1 MPGRCVPCP
10 QPTDQHLGCSLLKRF
25 RYAAVLSAP
34 AYLLALFLLRERIPG
49 GLTFVLSSMIG
60 PLAAAYFFA
69 AYLLARKRYGR
80 VPDPLPLFAWGGASL
95 MEIHAFVPPMART
108 CVVPAA
114 LFFGIALKFPLPL
127 SIPAILC
134 ADAWLAAVPGPIEN
148 KIVCTSAMAL
158 VAGAAGVAVRQ
169 RERKGGG
176 GENAVRE
183 AIARSRTLVLPWED
197 SVSGG
202 FPASGE
208 MTEESSLLRREEEL
222 KDGIRQALDRL
233 LVLTGASHV
242 AYVARS
248 GSPGSVLHEGF
259 LLSRGS
265 QVSREISI
273 SDTFIPLREATIF
286 RKSFFEAGSGA
297 RRYAP
302 WKSGPGSTP
311 CGVAAVPVVRE
322 GIVEGVLLALRDE
335 EGPWRDPVIP
345 AMELA
350 CHFVGRDIDRMR
362 ELHQGDRYF
371 LRGDWYHRM
380 VRKMAEVGTEGSPGP
395 GGGVRSRREMVYAE
409 TAEQVRRQVDAN
421 RVLLVESSEDP
432 GHGRLVWELS
442 PEGGGPGPE
451 GYELLGD
458 SYVGWVIRTGT
469 QRIFPGAAGPP
480 RSQGVLPASWERDGE
495 RSFLVLPVDGVG
507 FRGVLVC
514 SHPREKRFRKQH
526 TEIARDITRVMQL
539 GLSHV
544 ERLESLTKKATT
556 DGLTGLSNRKA
567 FLERLEVDLARL
579 DGRHPCGVVM
589 LDIDHFKGI
598 NDTYGHPFGD
608 EVLRGV
614 ASVIGKGVRRGDTA
628 GRYGGEEF
636 VLYLHMADTEQ
647 AREGAERF
655 RRRIRQIRFGREIA
669 VTASFGVAC
678 APYHGKGVEELLK
691 HADEALYLSKER
703 GRDRVTVYP
712 G

>member
-1 MPGRCVPCP
+1 MSGRG
-10 QPTDQHLGCSLLKRF
+10 DALKRF
-25 RYAAVLSAP
+25 RYAAGLFAP
-34 AYLLALFLLRERIPG
+34 VYLLALYLLRERFPG
-49 GLTFVLSSMIG
+49 GVPFLLSIAIG
-60 PLAAAYFFA
+60 PLVAAYFLVSYF
-69 AYLLARKRYGR
+69 LDRKRDDR
-80 VPDPLPLFAWGGASL
+80 VPDFLPLLAWGAAAA
-95 MEIHAFVPPMART
+95 MEIHAFVPPVART
-108 CVVPAA
+108 GVVPAA
-114 LFFGIALKFPLPL
+114 LFFGLAMKFPPIL

-134 ADAWLAAVPGPIEN
+134 VDAWLAAVPGPIGKE
-148 KIVCTSAMAL
+148 IFYTSAMAL
-158 VAGAAGVAVRQ
+158 AAGGAGIAVR
-169 RERKGGG
+169 RGHRKGGPEVNG
-176 GENAVRE
+176 VQEAV
-183 AIARSRTLVLPWED
+183 ARSRALVLPWED
-197 SVSGG
+197 SGTDG
-202 FPASGE
+202 IPASGA

-233 LVLTGASHV
+233 SGLTGASHV
-242 AYVARS
+242 AYIARS
-248 GSPGSVLHEGF
+248 ASPGSVLHEGF

-265 QVSREISI
+265 PVFREISLP
-273 SDTFIPLREATIF
+273 DTYVPVREATVF
-286 RKSFFEAGSGA
+286 RKPFLEVGPGA

-302 WKSGPGSTP
+302 WKSGPGSAP
-311 CGVAAVPVVRE
+311 SGVAAVPVFRE
-322 GIVEGVLLALRDE
+322 GVVEGVLLAVRDE

-350 CHFVGRDIDRMR
+350 GHFVGRDIERMR

-371 LRGDWYHRM
+371 LRGEWYHEM
-380 VRKMAEVGTEGSPGP
+380 VRKMAEVGTEADPEP
-395 GGGVRSRREMVYAE
+395 GGGARSRREMVYAE
-409 TAEQVRRQVDAN
+409 TAEQVRLQVDAD
-421 RVLLVESSEDP
+421 RVLLVESGEDP
-432 GHGRLVWELS
+432 GNGRVAWALS
-442 PEGGGPGPE
+442 PEGDGPGTE
-451 GYELLGD
+451 GCEPLGN

-480 RSQGVLPASWERDGE
+480 RSQGVLPGSWEREGE
-495 RSFLVLPVDGVG
+495 RSFLVLPVEGRVG
-507 FRGVLVC
+507 FRGALVC
-514 SHPREKRFRKQH
+514 AHPQEKRFRKH
-526 TEIARDITRVMQL
+526 HAEIARDITRVMQL

-567 FLERLEVDLARL
+567 FLERLAVDLARL

-614 ASVIGKGVRRGDTA
+614 ASVLGKGVRKGDAA

-636 VLYLHMADTEQ
+636 ALYLHMADTER

-655 RRRIRQIRFGREIA
+655 RRMIRQIRFAHAGKEIA

-678 APYHGKGVEELLK
+678 APHHGKGVEELLK
-691 HADEALYLSKER
+691 HADDALYLSKGR

>member
-1 MPGRCVPCP
+1 
-10 QPTDQHLGCSLLKRF
+10 LKRF
-25 RYAAVLSAP
+25 RYIACLSAP
-34 AYLLALFLLRERIPG
+34 LYLLALFLLRERIPG
-49 GLTFVLSSMIG
+49 GVPFLLSAAIG
-60 PLAAAYFFA
+60 PLAAAYFFVS
-69 AYLLARKRYGR
+69 YFLARKRDDR
-80 VPDPLPLFAWGGASL
+80 VPDLLPLLAWGGAAA
-95 MEIHAFVPPMART
+95 MEIHAFVPPVART
-108 CVVPAA
+108 SIVPAA
-114 LFFGIALKFPLPL
+114 LFFGFALKFPPTL

-134 ADAWLAAVPGPIEN
+134 ADAWLAAVPGPIE
-148 KIVCTSAMAL
+148 KEIYYTSAMAL
-158 VAGAAGVAVRQ
+158 IAGAAGLAVRGGY
-169 RERKGGG
+169 RKGGREVNG
-176 GENAVRE
+176 VQE
-183 AIARSRTLVLPWED
+183 AIARSRALVLPWED
-197 SVSGG
+197 SGNCG

-208 MTEESSLLRREEEL
+208 ITEESSLLRREEEL

-233 LVLTGASHV
+233 LGLTGASHV

-265 QVSREISI
+265 PVSREISLP
-273 SDTFIPLREATIF
+273 DTYVPVREATVF
-286 RKSFFEAGSGA
+286 RKPFLEVGPGA

-302 WKSGPGSTP
+302 WKSGPGSAP
-311 CGVAAVPVVRE
+311 AGVAAVPVFRE
-322 GIVEGVLLALRDE
+322 GVVEGVLLAVRDE
-335 EGPWRDPVIP
+335 EAPWRDPVIP

-350 CHFVGRDIDRMR
+350 GHFVGRDIERMR

-371 LRGDWYHRM
+371 LRGEWYHRM
-380 VRKMAEVGTEGSPGP
+380 VRKMAEVGTEGDPEQGA
-395 GGGVRSRREMVYAE
+395 GVRSRREMVYAE
-409 TAEQVRRQVDAN
+409 TVEQVRRQVDAD
-421 RVLLVESSEDP
+421 RVLLVESGEGP
-432 GHGRLVWELS
+432 ANGRVAWTLS
-442 PEGGGPGPE
+442 PDGGGPGPKGFE
-451 GYELLGD
+451 PLGD

-469 QRIFPGAAGPP
+469 QRIFPGTAGPP
-480 RSQGVLPASWERDGE
+480 RSQGVLPGSWEREGE
-495 RSFLVLPVDGVG
+495 RSFLVLPVEGRVG
-507 FRGVLVC
+507 FRGALVC
-514 SHPREKRFRKQH
+514 AHPQEKRFLKRH
-526 TEIARDITRVMQL
+526 AEIARDITQVMQL

-556 DGLTGLSNRKA
+556 DGLTGLTNRKA
-567 FLERLEVDLARL
+567 FLERLGVDLARL

-589 LDIDHFKGI
+589 LDIDHFKGV

-614 ASVIGKGVRRGDTA
+614 ASVLGKGVRKGDTA

-655 RRRIRQIRFGREIA
+655 RRMIRQIRFAHAGKEVA

-678 APYHGKGVEELLK
+678 APHHGKGVEELLK
-691 HADEALYLSKER
+691 HADEALYLSKQR